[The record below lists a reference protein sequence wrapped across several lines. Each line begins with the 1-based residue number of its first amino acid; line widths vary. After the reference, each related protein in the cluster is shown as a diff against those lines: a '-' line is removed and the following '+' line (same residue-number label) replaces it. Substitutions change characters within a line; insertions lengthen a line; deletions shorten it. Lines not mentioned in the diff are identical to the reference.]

1 VPHTCNPSYSGG
13 SDQED
18 LPQFEASLGKQF
30 SKPYLEKNPS
40 PIERAGGVSQGV
52 GPEFKSQYCKG
63 KKKKEWCERVH
74 GYWSSNLYKILVQLG
89 NEDENLAPSQM
100 PG

>member
-63 KKKKEWCERVH
+63 KKKKRMVREGSRLLELKPLQNSCSAR
-74 GYWSSNLYKILVQLG
+74 K
-89 NEDENLAPSQM
+89 
-100 PG
+100 